1 MTKATI
7 SVNGQIAI
15 PKTIRERLNLKPG
28 TRVALEVQGDRMIIK
43 RLDSASPD
51 WPTMR
56 GMFRSAGNLHDDLAR
71 ERAAELARDDAR
83 LLSQRE
89 SN

>member
-7 SVNGQIAI
+7 SAKGQISI

-28 TRVALEVQGDRMIIK
+28 TQVALDVQGEQIVMK
-43 RLDSASPD
+43 RLVSGFPD
-51 WPTMR
+51 WRTMR
-56 GMFRSAGNLHDDLAR
+56 GMFRGAGNLHDDLAK

-83 LLSQRE
+83 LQGS
-89 SN
+89 